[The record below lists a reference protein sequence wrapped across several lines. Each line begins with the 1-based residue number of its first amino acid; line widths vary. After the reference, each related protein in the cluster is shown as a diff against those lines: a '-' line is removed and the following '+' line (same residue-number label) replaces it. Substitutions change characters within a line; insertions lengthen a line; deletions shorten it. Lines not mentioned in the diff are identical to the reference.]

1 MFEKKGE
8 KEIKAELQSVSLNLT
23 EHQFTNA
30 QDSGKLLLNGFYKV
44 DPWLINN
51 QKGQNCV

>member
-1 MFEKKGE
+1 MFEKKRE

-30 QDSGKLLLNGFYKV
+30 QDSGKLL
-44 DPWLINN
+44 
-51 QKGQNCV
+51 